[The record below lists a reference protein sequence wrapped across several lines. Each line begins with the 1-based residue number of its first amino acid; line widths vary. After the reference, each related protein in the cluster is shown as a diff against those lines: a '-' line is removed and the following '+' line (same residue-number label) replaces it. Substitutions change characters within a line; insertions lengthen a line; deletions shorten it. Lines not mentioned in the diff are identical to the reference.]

1 MIKRLLSV
9 IILKRSVLFILFFFV
24 LVEGYTQLPQ
34 GFSLLEKNAKEIV
47 LDIKYSSRD
56 NFMGRVIEGYDRKGT
71 PLTNETIAALK
82 SAQKAFNAL
91 GFGIKLFDGYRPQKA
106 VDDFIEWGKNEA
118 DTLTKNTFYPDL
130 EKKELFAQGYIAQRS
145 GHSRGSTVD
154 ITLIYLNEE
163 NDLQEV
169 DMGGRYD
176 FFGERSNFDFEDI
189 TKEQKQAR
197 ILLRKVMMKNG
208 FVPYA
213 MEWWH
218 FTLKDEPFP
227 MTYFDF

>member
-106 VDDFIEWGKNEA
+106 VDSFIEWGKNDA
-118 DTLTKNTFYPDL
+118 DTLAKNTYYPDL
-130 EKKELFAQGYIAQRS
+130 DKKELFAQGYIAKRS

-154 ITLIYLNEE
+154 ITLVYLNKEGV
-163 NDLQEV
+163 LQEV

-176 FFGERSNFDFEDI
+176 FFGKRSNFDFEDI

-208 FVPYA
+208 FDPYE

-227 MTYFDF
+227 TTYFDF

>member
-34 GFSLLEKNAKEIV
+34 GFSLLEKSAKEIV

-106 VDDFIEWGKNEA
+106 VDSFIEWGKNDA
-118 DTLTKNTFYPDL
+118 DTLAKNTYYPDL
-130 EKKELFAQGYIAQRS
+130 DKKELFAQGYIAQRS

-154 ITLIYLNEE
+154 ITLVYLNKEGV
-163 NDLQEV
+163 LQEV

-176 FFGERSNFDFEDI
+176 FFGKRSNFDYEGI

-197 ILLRKVMMKNG
+197 ILLRKIMMKNG

-227 MTYFDF
+227 VTYFDF

>member
-82 SAQKAFNAL
+82 SAQKAFNTL

-118 DTLTKNTFYPDL
+118 DTLTKNTIYPDL
-130 EKKELFAQGYIAQRS
+130 EQKELFAQGYLAQRS